1 MFYKQRGT
9 DWLVYLDY
17 SDHLSLCNLLH
28 ILSDGDL
35 NLVLACDTNVSM
47 KAMTEDLGFVTIKF
61 PWWPLKDSVIV
72 LWPSPTPPPP
82 SLATN
87 WQSIFH
93 SIPFILCWQRLIPTP
108 FPTEN
113 HLPSRILGSHP
124 RRKWLV
130 PYYNC
135 FLNQPGFQGSRKG
148 TGGPHPT
155 SRWKH
160 FAFLPRLRSLQTA
173 TTICKWR
180 GHEKHQQKQKSDQQW
195 VLLWD
200 REVQGLVEK
209 NSYS

>member
-17 SDHLSLCNLLH
+17 SDHWSHCNVLH
-28 ILSDGDL
+28 ILGDGDL
-35 NLVLACDTNVSM
+35 NLVLACYTNVSM
-47 KAMTEDLGFVTIKF
+47 KGMTENLGFVTIKF
-61 PWWPLKDSVIV
+61 TWSPLKDSVIV
-72 LWPSPTPPPP
+72 LWPSPPL
-82 SLATN
+82 SLAIN

-93 SIPFILCWQRLIPTP
+93 IPFILCWQRLIPTP

-135 FLNQPGFQGSRKG
+135 FLNQPGFQGSRNG

-155 SRWKH
+155 SRRKH
-160 FAFLPRLRSLQTA
+160 FAFLSWLRSLQIA
-173 TTICKWR
+173 TTIC
-180 GHEKHQQKQKSDQQW
+180 
-195 VLLWD
+195 
-200 REVQGLVEK
+200 
-209 NSYS
+209 